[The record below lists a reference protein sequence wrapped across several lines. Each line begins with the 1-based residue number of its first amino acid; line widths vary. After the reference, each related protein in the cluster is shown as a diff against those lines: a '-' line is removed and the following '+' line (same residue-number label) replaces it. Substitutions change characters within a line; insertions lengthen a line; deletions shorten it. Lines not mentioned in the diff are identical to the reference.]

1 MITFE
6 PVQHSTD
13 YGYEDKLTI
22 LSSPIRSDDADHELV
37 LIGN

>member
-1 MITFE
+1 MIALE
-6 PVQHSTD
+6 LVQRSTD
-13 YGYEDKLTI
+13 YGDEDKLTI